1 MRTETQRAPKTSR
14 MMKAAR
20 KLLGAT
26 LMLMSETLLLTV
38 RSDQGMD
45 HGRLERGPLL
55 SLLHTDR
62 RPRPR
67 RRRFGAGRRRR
78 HEWRRNKSNVVKDR
92 VKDGNNKCL
101 TSQWCEWC
109 DKQGPDFRFLD
120 CRFLDCRFLTWR
132 DERRRERGSGTIF
145 CFLFLPPSS
154 SLRLLLL
161 LLLLPW
167 VLFGPPVWALGG
179 KREDPP
185 PPLPSTLLSLSLPL
199 ASPSTHTPGPVGRSK
214 WKRLGEEKAA
224 GQVVGGGPI
233 MRRRRA
239 SNQPCRRP
247 TTPHLISIE
256 SCRLCCLPRFAAYR
270 VLDQL
275 TRCHTLTSM

>member
-185 PPLPSTLLSLSLPL
+185 PPFTLHSALSLSASCLSKHPHPWSRRPL
-199 ASPSTHTPGPVGRSK
+199 EM
-214 WKRLGEEKAA
+214 EEA
-224 GQVVGGGPI
+224 GGGKSSGTGGW
-233 MRRRRA
+233 RWANHA
-239 SNQPCRRP
+239 S
-247 TTPHLISIE
+247 S
-256 SCRLCCLPRFAAYR
+256 
-270 VLDQL
+270 
-275 TRCHTLTSM
+275 

>member
-185 PPLPSTLLSLSLPL
+185 PPLYPPLCSLSLCLLPL
-199 ASPSTHTPGPVGRSK
+199 QAPTPLVPSAARNGRGWGRKKQRDRWLEVGQSCV
-214 WKRLGEEKAA
+214 
-224 GQVVGGGPI
+224 VVGHPI
-233 MRRRRA
+233 SRVADPPHPTSFPSRA
-239 SNQPCRRP
+239 VD
-247 TTPHLISIE
+247 
-256 SCRLCCLPRFAAYR
+256 FAACPA
-270 VLDQL
+270 LP
-275 TRCHTLTSM
+275 HTVCSIS